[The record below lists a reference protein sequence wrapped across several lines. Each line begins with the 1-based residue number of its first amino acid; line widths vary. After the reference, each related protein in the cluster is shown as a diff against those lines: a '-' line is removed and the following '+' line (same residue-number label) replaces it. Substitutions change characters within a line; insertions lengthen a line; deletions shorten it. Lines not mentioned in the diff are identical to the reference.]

1 MGSVRGVL
9 LTRRALSNLI
19 PHLPRALLRSPALLG
34 VLLTAQAQ
42 AVPSEG
48 ATETV
53 EQALC
58 RLIDGSAKAQGLPVP
73 FLTRLIWRESS
84 FRVSVVSP
92 VGAQGVAQ
100 FMPGTAQERGLL
112 DPFDPEQ
119 AIPHAAHLLADL
131 KRRFGNLGLAAA
143 AYNGG
148 PARVSSWLAGSGG
161 LPAETRAYVLA
172 VTERSVEEWREGEA
186 SSKAKL
192 PKAKAADQSATVQA
206 QDTKLGGQTTKTEAP
221 RGEDANRKSGRTE
234 KPGAD
239 QQVGIPQ
246 TCLQVTAALRIPS
259 RGDRFAAS
267 PNKGARPSEKPGV
280 RPGEMPV
287 PPPWGPWG
295 IQLAANFS
303 KALALQ
309 SFSRA
314 QASYAKVIGGARP
327 MIIGTRLRTR
337 GTQAFYRIRIPAQS
351 RQAADELCDR
361 IRTGGGACIV
371 LKT

>member
-1 MGSVRGVL
+1 MRSVL
-9 LTRRALSNLI
+9 LTRRALSSLI
-19 PHLPRALLRSPALLG
+19 PDLPKTLLRSPALLC

-48 ATETV
+48 TTETV

-148 PARVSSWLAGSGG
+148 PARVTNQPIGG
-161 LPAETRAYVLA
+161 I
-172 VTERSVEEWREGEA
+172 ERELCRY
-186 SSKAKL
+186 L
-192 PKAKAADQSATVQA
+192 DF
-206 QDTKLGGQTTKTEAP
+206 
-221 RGEDANRKSGRTE
+221 
-234 KPGAD
+234 GAD
-239 QQVGIPQ
+239 V
-246 TCLQVTAALRIPS
+246 
-259 RGDRFAAS
+259 D
-267 PNKGARPSEKPGV
+267 
-280 RPGEMPV
+280 RPGRSRARARVFRIM
-287 PPPWGPWG
+287 G
-295 IQLAANFS
+295 QLAREA
-303 KALALQ
+303 
-309 SFSRA
+309 
-314 QASYAKVIGGARP
+314 G
-327 MIIGTRLRTR
+327 
-337 GTQAFYRIRIPAQS
+337 
-351 RQAADELCDR
+351 
-361 IRTGGGACIV
+361 
-371 LKT
+371 